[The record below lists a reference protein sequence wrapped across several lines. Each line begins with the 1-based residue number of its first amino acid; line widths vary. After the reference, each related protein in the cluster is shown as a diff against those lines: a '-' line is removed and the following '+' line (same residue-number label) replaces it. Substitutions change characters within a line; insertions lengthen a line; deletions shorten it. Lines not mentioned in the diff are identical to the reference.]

1 MFNDIIHDIW
11 EKYRGR
17 FLCTVTGLLIGTLFL
32 LIGFWRTLFML
43 IFVLGGFFIGYK
55 IDRKEDLM
63 EWLDR
68 LLPPG
73 YHR

>member
-1 MFNDIIHDIW
+1 MFKDIIHDIW
-11 EKYRGR
+11 ENYRGR
-17 FLCTVTGLLIGTLFL
+17 FLCTVTGLLIGALFL